1 MRRNDALVI
10 SGLILGIIAL
20 GFLREYVFVSM
31 NEQLFALW
39 NDKESRI
46 TGFITI
52 IKSLSYYQLYYFK
65 WFLTALFSGLFY
77 GWSLLILKRLFH
89 DYHWKELGV
98 VYLLLIG
105 IAIITMLIGWPFG
118 KLNESYIIAR
128 FFMGI
133 AQSPLPLMLMIPAI
147 FLRAKSQP

>member
-1 MRRNDALVI
+1 MKRNDRVVLILLV
-10 SGLILGIIAL
+10 LGIIAL
-20 GFLREYVFVSM
+20 GFLREYVFVSI

-39 NDKESRI
+39 NDRESRI
-46 TGFITI
+46 IGFITI

-65 WFLTALFSGLFY
+65 WFLTALFSGFFY
-77 GWSLLILKRLFH
+77 GWSLLILNRLFH
-89 DYHWKELGV
+89 NYHWKELGV

-105 IAIITMLIGWPFG
+105 IAIITMLIGWPLG
-118 KLNESYIIAR
+118 KLNESYVIAR

-147 FLRAKSQP
+147 FLRSKLQA

>member
-1 MRRNDALVI
+1 MKRNDRVVLILLV
-10 SGLILGIIAL
+10 LGIIAL
-20 GFLREYVFVSM
+20 GFLREYVFVSI

-39 NDKESRI
+39 NDRESRI

-65 WFLTALFSGLFY
+65 WFLTALFSGFFY
-77 GWSLLILKRLFH
+77 GWSLLILNRLFH
-89 DYHWKELGV
+89 NYHWKELGG

-105 IAIITMLIGWPFG
+105 IAIITMLIGWPLG
-118 KLNESYIIAR
+118 KLNESYVIAR

-147 FLRAKSQP
+147 FLRSKSQA